1 MSFLIFKVEIIEF
14 DGKRIT
20 ITKKKKSF
28 YNYEGKETRKH
39 LFLKHVKENMN
50 FV

>member
-20 ITKKKKSF
+20 ITKKKK
-28 YNYEGKETRKH
+28 K
-39 LFLKHVKENMN
+39 FLQLWRERNKKTPIS
-50 FV
+50 